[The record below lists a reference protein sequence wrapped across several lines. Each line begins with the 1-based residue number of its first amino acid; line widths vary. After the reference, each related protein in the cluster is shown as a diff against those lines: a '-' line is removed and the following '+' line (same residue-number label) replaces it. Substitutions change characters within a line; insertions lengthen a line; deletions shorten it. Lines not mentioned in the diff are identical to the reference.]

1 MRAIGSCAG
10 TLRYGRRVP
19 GALPSFLRGC
29 GSLLVPPY
37 AATATISSVAL
48 WDYFANRRQTKPN
61 DPLTDSPDTSSTTAS
76 ATTTTTTSASSTPPS
91 PKFWYPYEPE
101 PWRPADASLNKG
113 FNRLDQF
120 PRRARGAEV
129 PPNHPYYN
137 RGRRVYGFQMCVNQ
151 GEVFFYGFEPG
162 GAPPVWWGLQDYLW
176 YLPMLIWQRVHPVSA
191 SAFIKN
197 NDLFP
202 PDRSKPDPRLPPKTD
217 LDKPIPVPRH
227 GPIATHITSSTQSL
241 GL

>member
-120 PRRARGAEV
+120 PRRARGRSVLLRIRA
-129 PPNHPYYN
+129 
-137 RGRRVYGFQMCVNQ
+137 GRC
-151 GEVFFYGFEPG
+151 
-162 GAPPVWWGLQDYLW
+162 
-176 YLPMLIWQRVHPVSA
+176 SA
-191 SAFIKN
+191 SLVGLAGLPVVPADA
-197 NDLFP
+197 DLAARPSCLRF
-202 PDRSKPDPRLPPKTD
+202 RL
-217 LDKPIPVPRH
+217 H
-227 GPIATHITSSTQSL
+227 
-241 GL
+241 